1 MHTNWPYVLLGTECQ
16 AHPHSQPQR
25 SLFSSL
31 NTLPL
36 PTSGSQP
43 LLPLRS
49 GACHQECPMVASPHQ
64 EISPTI
70 LLEAL
75 NPPPLL

>member
-1 MHTNWPYVLLGTECQ
+1 MHTNWLYVLLGTECQ
-16 AHPHSQPQR
+16 AHPHTQPQQ

-36 PTSGSQP
+36 PTCGSWP
-43 LLPLRS
+43 LLLLCS

-75 NPPPLL
+75 SPTPLL